1 MAYDQTTIELFIDQR
16 AEGASL
22 DTIARELQVSKHTLI
37 TWNQKFKNQIDTLK
51 ALRLEA
57 LQEKYQVFLEKRIEL
72 FGQKLQNVLRE
83 LDHRDLTAV
92 PTSRLFDLL
101 LKYSSALKR
110 EEQPLDLDPPPNLD
124 PDNEIIGNADPDSPA
139 CTKTEP
145 EFHQMKIT
153 EPENVAYAFKRIR
166 RDGP

>member
-22 DTIARELQVSKHTLI
+22 DTIARELKIAKRTLI
-37 TWNQKFKNQIDTLK
+37 AWNHQFKNQIDTLK

-57 LQEKYQVFLEKRIEL
+57 LQEKYQVFREKRIEL

-92 PTSRLFDLL
+92 PTSRLFDIL

-110 EEQPLDLDPPPNLD
+110 EEQPLDFEPIA
-124 PDNEIIGNADPDSPA
+124 NEEEEINPDSPA
-139 CTKTEP
+139 GTKTAP
-145 EFHQMKIT
+145 ELHQMKIT
-153 EPENVAYAFKRIR
+153 EPQRT
-166 RDGP
+166 

>member
-22 DTIARELQVSKHTLI
+22 DTIARELQIAKRTLI
-37 TWNQKFKNQIDTLK
+37 AWNHQFKNQIDTLK

-57 LQEKYQVFLEKRIEL
+57 LQEKYQVFREKRIEL
-72 FGQKLQNVLRE
+72 FGQKLQTVLHE
-83 LDHRDLTAV
+83 LEFRDLHAV
-92 PTSRLFDLL
+92 PTPKLFDLL

-110 EEQPLDLDPPPNLD
+110 EEHPLDLEPTANDEENLD
-124 PDNEIIGNADPDSPA
+124 TDSPMG
-139 CTKTEP
+139 TKTAP

-153 EPENVAYAFKRIR
+153 EPVQDA
-166 RDGP
+166 